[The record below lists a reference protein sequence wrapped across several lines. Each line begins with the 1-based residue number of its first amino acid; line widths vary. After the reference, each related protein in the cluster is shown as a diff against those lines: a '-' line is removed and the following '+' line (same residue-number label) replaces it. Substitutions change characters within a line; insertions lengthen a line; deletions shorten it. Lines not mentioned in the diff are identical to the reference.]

1 MSLPQVDGQLLDS
14 PEAREEGLSSPK
26 LNPEAWGGRWL
37 NVWLPSL
44 LRDIA
49 AFVLLPLVVGVI
61 AVDVGGRYFFNHPF
75 QWSQELATLALLLL
89 FVAAIPFT
97 TATEGHVRT
106 ETLYE
111 NYGPRQRALADA
123 GSALCGAVFMSVIA
137 IWQIRELPGLYN
149 RDEGA
154 EFINIPY
161 WPISLFVALCM
172 LLGTL
177 QLVVRMLEKLRDC
190 LRGGSR
196 S

>member
-14 PEAREEGLSSPK
+14 QEAREEGLAAPK
-26 LNPEAWGGRWL
+26 LNPQAWGGQWL

-61 AVDVGGRYFFNHPF
+61 AADVGGRYFFNHPF

-97 TATEGHVRT
+97 TAADGHVRT

-111 NYGPRQRALADA
+111 NYGPRQRALVDA
-123 GSALCGAVFMSVIA
+123 VSALCGAVFMSVIA
-137 IWQIRELPGLYN
+137 IWQIRELPGIYS
-149 RDEGA
+149 REEGA

-161 WPISLFVALCM
+161 WPISVFVALCM
-172 LLGTL
+172 LLGAL
-177 QLVVRMLEKLRDC
+177 QLLVRMLEKLRNC
-190 LRGGSR
+190 ARAGSNA
-196 S
+196 